1 MINNKIKIFIQD
13 REKIIGM
20 NIFKL
25 NCNLV
30 VAGFILFFICIICY
44 SLFINGVEVE
54 SMSVSETA
62 NSDSAKTDM
71 LGGKVAA
78 LQPMIDGISKNVGD
92 NATSIKANMDLIT
105 TVLKQKVNDVNKKV
119 GKDITDKSN
128 APPPVTGL
136 S

>member
-1 MINNKIKIFIQD
+1 
-13 REKIIGM
+13 M
-20 NIFKL
+20 NILKM
-25 NCNLV
+25 NCSLV
-30 VAGFILFFICIICY
+30 VFGFILFFICIICY

-54 SMSVSETA
+54 TMSLSDTA
-62 NSDSAKTDM
+62 NGDSAKTD
-71 LGGKVAA
+71 LLAAKVSA
-78 LQPMIDGISKNVGD
+78 LQPMVDGMSKNVGD

-128 APPPVTGL
+128 APPPITGL

>member
-1 MINNKIKIFIQD
+1 M
-13 REKIIGM
+13 
-20 NIFKL
+20 
-25 NCNLV
+25 
-30 VAGFILFFICIICY
+30 ICY

-54 SMSVSETA
+54 TMSLSDTA
-62 NSDSAKTDM
+62 NGDSSKTD
-71 LGGKVAA
+71 LLAAKVSA
-78 LQPMIDGISKNVGD
+78 LQPMVDGISKNVGD

>member
-1 MINNKIKIFIQD
+1 
-13 REKIIGM
+13 M

-30 VAGFILFFICIICY
+30 VVVFILFFICIICY

-54 SMSVSETA
+54 TMSLSDTA
-62 NSDSAKTDM
+62 NGDSAKTN
-71 LGGKVAA
+71 LLAAKVSA
-78 LQPMIDGISKNVGD
+78 LQPMVDGISKNVGD

-105 TVLKQKVNDVNKKV
+105 TVLKQKVNNVNKKI

>member
-1 MINNKIKIFIQD
+1 
-13 REKIIGM
+13 M
-20 NIFKL
+20 NIFKM

-30 VAGFILFFICIICY
+30 VFGFILFFSYVICLSIFSWNKI
-44 SLFINGVEVE
+44 E
-54 SMSVSETA
+54 SMSVSETVNA
-62 NSDSAKTDM
+62 DSLKTDM
-71 LGGKVAA
+71 LAAKVTA
-78 LQPMIDGISKNVGD
+78 LQPVVDKTSKDVGD

-119 GKDITDKSN
+119 GKDITDKNN

>member
-1 MINNKIKIFIQD
+1 
-13 REKIIGM
+13 M
-20 NIFKL
+20 NILKV

-30 VAGFILFFICIICY
+30 VFGFILFFICIICC
-44 SLFINGVEVE
+44 SILSSNEIEA
-54 SMSVSETA
+54 MSVSETA
-62 NSDSAKTDM
+62 TADSLKTDM
-71 LGGKVAA
+71 LASKVSA
-78 LQPMIDGISKNVGD
+78 LQPVVDKTSKSVGD

-105 TVLKQKVNDVNKKV
+105 TILKQKVNNVNKKV